1 MRVQGERAPTLRQG
15 HRALVGLYGTA
26 RLARCPNNGCV
37 GNATVQR
44 LGTLP
49 VLHDGDPSPYIG
61 MQPSPVPSKVRI
73 WKVLMGRKRAIHLG
87 MSALWIR
94 RRCVAQGRLE
104 VLAEL

>member
-1 MRVQGERAPTLRQG
+1 MGA
-15 HRALVGLYGTA
+15 
-26 RLARCPNNGCV
+26 GCV
-37 GNATVQR
+37 GNGTVQR

-49 VLHDGDPSPYIG
+49 VLHDGPYIG

-73 WKVLMGRKRAIHLG
+73 SKALMGRKRAVDLG

-94 RRCVAQGRLE
+94 RCVAQGRWK